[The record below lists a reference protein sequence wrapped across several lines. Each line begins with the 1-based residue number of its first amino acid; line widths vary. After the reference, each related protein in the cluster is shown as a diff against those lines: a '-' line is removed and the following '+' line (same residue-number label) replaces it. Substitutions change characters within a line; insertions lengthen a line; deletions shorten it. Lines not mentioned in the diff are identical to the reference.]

1 MKRKA
6 TRAKFSSRKEVTMK
20 ARKKSAL
27 ARRAEKL
34 FVYRDSEVID
44 MPELFSDD
52 VMDPTLVTVQTFT
65 TYSVCEPPI
74 PDLRKQSLRTVNARL
89 E

>member
-6 TRAKFSSRKEVTMK
+6 TRAKFSAHKAVTMK

-27 ARRAEKL
+27 ARRAAKL

-44 MPELFSDD
+44 TPELFSDE
-52 VMDPTLVTVQTFT
+52 VTDSNPIIVQTFT

-74 PDLRKQSLRTVNARL
+74 PDLRKQSPRTVNARL